1 MSSAGR
7 RINVVLAEE
16 TVHAIDGMAMVGQRS
31 RFIENAVQHYSS
43 HCCAE
48 AMHTRLE
55 RALIR
60 DQDIDREVSA
70 DWYAVDQNAWNPIAR
85 EER

>member
-1 MSSAGR
+1 MSSASR

-16 TVHAIDGMAMVGQRS
+16 TVQAIDGMAMAGQRS
-31 RFIENAVQHYSS
+31 RFIENAVQHYIA
-43 HCCAE
+43 HCGAE
-48 AMHTRLE
+48 AIRTRLE
-55 RALIR
+55 RAIIR

-70 DWYAVDQNAWNPIAR
+70 DWYAIDQNAWNPIAT